1 MSPLDGILSR
11 SAHTA
16 SLGIKWNQEK
26 AFAQR
31 QKLVKRTS
39 GTSTINSDCEIR
51 QTEYEDSPDV
61 PDGEAEQRR
70 VDEAARRYLSSR
82 VATNQTVIK
91 GTLRDDLLRNSLDM
105 FVITQQSAKV
115 RRATNP
121 PLPQQKDV
129 RDTAGVFED
138 ADENDKNNEDE
149 DDEDGEDD
157 EDDEDDVEP
166 AKGEDNDQYVD
177 EDDDE
182 NTKADEDENTSSSD
196 LDNPMLEGGKRLLNH
211 RYERDQDRRKSRE
224 QSRKSKKESFHEE
237 NGVVG
242 PLHKLAELAEQA
254 PMLILSSGQEFQTRG
269 LLELRVAEFC
279 ERVGKEYKT
288 HCSARCGLAG
298 DAKVRF
304 RKDSERSSEPVVP
317 LMCHKFR
324 RE

>member
-1 MSPLDGILSR
+1 MLFFMPGLQREG
-11 SAHTA
+11 HTR
-16 SLGIKWNQEK
+16 LGSNLVRTY
-26 AFAQR
+26 AQ
-31 QKLVKRTS
+31 V
-39 GTSTINSDCEIR
+39 
-51 QTEYEDSPDV
+51 
-61 PDGEAEQRR
+61 
-70 VDEAARRYLSSR
+70 LSSDP
-82 VATNQTVIK
+82 VADLQALSHDAVVHYAFETTQAFTAAHENSGVPSCSVQT
-91 GTLRDDLLRNSLDM
+91 T
-105 FVITQQSAKV
+105 
-115 RRATNP
+115 
-121 PLPQQKDV
+121 
-129 RDTAGVFED
+129 GVFED